1 MGAYITLWGRNG
13 DSDSL
18 EAISLLKQHGF
29 AADRLFDM
37 DRRPPTGDDW
47 IKLSSGFGGT
57 LQPLLK
63 SPMDLDGEEL
73 AAFLEANPSA
83 MKTPVLLTPKG
94 ALAGLRERKW
104 LKFLEVDKIHDP

>member
-13 DSDSL
+13 DTDSL

-29 AADRLFDM
+29 GADKLLDI
-37 DRRPPTGDDW
+37 DRRPPTGNEW
-47 IKLSSGFGGT
+47 KQLSTGFGGT
-57 LQPLLK
+57 LKPLLK
-63 SPMDLDGEEL
+63 SPIELDGDEL
-73 AAFLEANPSA
+73 AIFLEANPSA
-83 MKTPVLLTPKG
+83 MKSPILLTPKG

>member
-1 MGAYITLWGRNG
+1 MGAHITLWGRNG
-13 DSDSL
+13 DKESL
-18 EAISLLKQHGF
+18 EAMSLLKQHGF

-37 DRRPPTGDDW
+37 DRRPPTGKEW
-47 IKLSSGFGGT
+47 TQLSQGFGGT

-83 MKTPVLLTPKG
+83 MQTPVLLTPKG
-94 ALAGLRERKW
+94 ALAGLRERRW
-104 LKFLEVDKIHDP
+104 LTFLEVDKIHDV